1 MKSILVFM
9 LLLLFNSYN
18 IFAFPSKAVLLLGGK
33 LGASKTQF
41 EKELLQCKEIL
52 EENAVSVTLF
62 TTATCSWKEI
72 ANEASEADLLIYSGH
87 GVNISGNYG
96 GFLLANGQV
105 ISPEQIRRD
114 LHFKKNTLVYFL
126 HTCGSAGSSAL
137 DRYSLTETQAQNRVM
152 NYASPFIQNGA
163 SAVLAINWND
173 QVFSILN
180 DMLIPYRVD
189 TSTNEEG
196 EMFIHQHGSTIGESY
211 VKVCNEL
218 NQSIIINLPY
228 PGKDEMSL
236 YVSHNDPTIRRDY
249 LYVTNEKGEVEEV
262 YTERPT
268 GKKGPI
274 TYELSFVGDSNFRW

>member
-1 MKSILVFM
+1 M

-62 TTATCSWKEI
+62 STPNCSWKEV

-126 HTCGSAGSSAL
+126 HTCGSAGSSAT
-137 DRYSLTETQAQNRVM
+137 DAYAITDWQAQNRVI
-152 NYASPFIQNGA
+152 NYATPFIKNGA
-163 SAVLAINWND
+163 VAVVAINWND
-173 QVFSILN
+173 QILSFLN
-180 DMLIPYRVD
+180 DMLYTTKVD
-189 TSTNEEG
+189 TFQSEEG
-196 EMFIHQHGSTIGESY
+196 ERIFQRFSSSIGDAY
-211 VKVCNEL
+211 LRVCNDL
-218 NQSIIINLPY
+218 NQSIDISIPLPAN
-228 PGKDEMSL
+228 DEMMV
-236 YVSHNDPTIRRDY
+236 YVSHYDPR
-249 LYVTNEKGEVEEV
+249 VERVSIASFDESGN
-262 YTERPT
+262 YKEYYIDKPSGR
-268 GKKGPI
+268 KGPI
-274 TYELSFVGDSNFRW
+274 SYDLSFVGKLNFTW